1 MQPDIAKHIT
11 QTYLNLRVGMAAM
24 ALLLPLLLMAG
35 SWLSTNVVFQSSIS
49 AFYHT
54 PMRNLFVGL
63 LVAVGSFL
71 YLYKGFSNEE
81 NIALNFA
88 GVFSIGVAFLPT
100 GISKEVCD
108 PEAIPKMDCPFTAPW
123 LHGISAVLFFL
134 CIAYVCIYRGK
145 DTVELIR
152 DNKIRDKYFSI
163 YRIIGFF
170 MVALPLLSVAIA
182 FFVARGYWLFIFE
195 FAAIWVFAIF
205 WLAKVKEL
213 EHHPIALERKII
225 SSRK

>member
-11 QTYLNLRVGMAAM
+11 QTYVNLRVGMAAM

-88 GVFSIGVAFLPT
+88 GVFSIGLHFYLQVFQ
-100 GISKEVCD
+100 KRYV
-108 PEAIPKMDCPFTAPW
+108 IPK
-123 LHGISAVLFFL
+123 LFL
-134 CIAYVCIYRGK
+134 KWIVH
-145 DTVELIR
+145 
-152 DNKIRDKYFSI
+152 
-163 YRIIGFF
+163 
-170 MVALPLLSVAIA
+170 LPLRGYMASLQYYF
-182 FFVARGYWLFIFE
+182 FFVLLTFVY
-195 FAAIWVFAIF
+195 
-205 WLAKVKEL
+205 
-213 EHHPIALERKII
+213 IAEKIQLN
-225 SSRK
+225 